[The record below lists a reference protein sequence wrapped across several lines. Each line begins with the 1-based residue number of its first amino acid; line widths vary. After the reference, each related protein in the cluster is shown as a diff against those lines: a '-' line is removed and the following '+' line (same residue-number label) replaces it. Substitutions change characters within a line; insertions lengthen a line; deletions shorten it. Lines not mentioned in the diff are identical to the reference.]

1 MTDIRQDAI
10 RAHEK
15 ASFQGAFGYHDI
27 ATLKLVAYEL
37 ANSHGI
43 LEVVVLD
50 EDMASLNIEE
60 REDVIPK
67 PALPPQGANQA
78 HVNEYK
84 IRYEEW
90 KVQSTAL
97 NEVKR
102 TIIGLLDGQAKKTIE
117 DPVQGTLMRT
127 ITQIL
132 TLLTQQYH
140 TMSNEELR
148 AVKVKWQQGR
158 WNQDQDLLTFLA
170 TFNDSVTFLTQ
181 HDYAPPQ
188 GEQVTTLLDAV
199 AHVPMLATPTKAAFF
214 LDAPAV
220 ADQTLESLC
229 THMKT
234 VYRTQFTA
242 TTAAEHHAIN
252 QATVPAPAAN
262 DTNDVIVQGI
272 AASARATL
280 HGMTVTPAQLDS
292 IQAAVIKAIRQSLQ
306 PTQEAR
312 PREATERRGPRAPA
326 QAVARLDKPEKG
338 ECPFHRGAKHLWE
351 HCRQNPNRVS
361 QSK

>member
-1 MTDIRQDAI
+1 MSETRQDAI

-27 ATLKLVAYEL
+27 ATFKLVAYEL

-43 LEVVVLD
+43 LEVIVLD
-50 EDMASLNIEE
+50 EDMAALHIDDRDE
-60 REDVIPK
+60 VIAK
-67 PALPPQGANQA
+67 PALPQQGANQA

-90 KVQSTAL
+90 KVQSTAI

-102 TIIGLLDGQAKKTIE
+102 TVIGLLDGQAKKIVE
-117 DPVQGTLMRT
+117 DPIQGTLMRT
-127 ITQIL
+127 TNQIL

-158 WNQDQDLLTFLA
+158 WNQDEDLLTFLS

-199 AHVPMLATPTKAAFF
+199 AHVPLLATPTKAAFF
-214 LDAPAV
+214 QAAPAV
-220 ADQTLESLC
+220 ADQTLELLC

-234 VYRTQFTA
+234 VFRTQFNA
-242 TTAAEHHAIN
+242 ATAAEHHAIN
-252 QATVPAPAAN
+252 QAKATEPPDAN
-262 DTNDVIVQGI
+262 DIIVQGI

-280 HGMTVTPAQLDS
+280 QGVTVTPAQLES
-292 IQAAVIKAIRQSLQ
+292 IQAAVSKAIRQSIQ
-306 PTQEAR
+306 PPTEAR
-312 PREATERRGPRAPA
+312 SRPQFERRGQSDQHQASNYPSKPA
-326 QAVARLDKPEKG
+326 KG
-338 ECPFHRGAKHLWE
+338 ECPFHRGSQHPWE
-351 HCRQNPNRVS
+351 HCRKNPNRVN
-361 QSK
+361 QPK